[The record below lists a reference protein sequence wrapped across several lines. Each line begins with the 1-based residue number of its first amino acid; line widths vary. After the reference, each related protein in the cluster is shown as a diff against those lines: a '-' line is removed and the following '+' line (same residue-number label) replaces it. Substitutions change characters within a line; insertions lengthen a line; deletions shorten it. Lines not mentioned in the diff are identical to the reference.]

1 MIAAGLPSPLLSDEP
16 KTGEPLKPVKQ
27 EIKEEIEEVEQEE
40 QQQSSQLYDDVNLNW
55 LLSPPTSPSD
65 SLASSFLP
73 RDLLDTETEESAS
86 HHLAD
91 HNYALPNFQE
101 EELNIKQEFPDLETA
116 SWASLVG
123 GASATPYRE
132 SRDERKARELNLPF
146 AVGEIIDLPIDA
158 FNELSTHHTLTEA
171 QLNLCRDIRRRG
183 KNKVAAQ
190 NCRKRKIDL
199 ISQLE
204 EEVSRARQQK
214 QNLIAEHDNLL
225 KQRAQ
230 WSDLVKRLH
239 DYVLKELG
247 RDPQHWQLQM
257 DHNRQVHILPRN
269 TPSSH
274 HPSDQSH
281 HQ

>member
-1 MIAAGLPSPLLSDEP
+1 M
-16 KTGEPLKPVKQ
+16 
-27 EIKEEIEEVEQEE
+27 
-40 QQQSSQLYDDVNLNW
+40 
-55 LLSPPTSPSD
+55 
-65 SLASSFLP
+65 P

-158 FNELSTHHTLTEA
+158 FNELLTHHTLTEA

-183 KNKVAAQ
+183 KNKV
-190 NCRKRKIDL
+190 K
-199 ISQLE
+199 SYE
-204 EEVSRARQQK
+204 
-214 QNLIAEHDNLL
+214 
-225 KQRAQ
+225 
-230 WSDLVKRLH
+230 
-239 DYVLKELG
+239 
-247 RDPQHWQLQM
+247 
-257 DHNRQVHILPRN
+257 
-269 TPSSH
+269 TT
-274 HPSDQSH
+274 
-281 HQ
+281 